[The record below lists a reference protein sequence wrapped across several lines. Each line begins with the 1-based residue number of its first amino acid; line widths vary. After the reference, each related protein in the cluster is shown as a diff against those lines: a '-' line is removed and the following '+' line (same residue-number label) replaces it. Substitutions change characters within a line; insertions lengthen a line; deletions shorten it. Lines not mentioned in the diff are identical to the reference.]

1 MRLQMHQRV
10 MQRVTENLQ
19 LIALRRRKNQMNNN
33 NLNQM
38 NNNNLSSGG
47 LFNVL
52 MFDLLYPFCVSF
64 FLSEKVSIPLLVCLI
79 CLCLTYAQ
87 QIVSKLRDQERQI
100 GGSLKKKYQ

>member
-19 LIALRRRKNQMNNN
+19 LIALRRRK
-33 NLNQM
+33 NQM